1 MGGAFMIP
9 FAADHR
15 KATGLVAGDPIE
27 VVLTLETAPRVG
39 EMPEDLAAA
48 LATAGLREAFDTSAA
63 SKRKEWV
70 RQVAEAK
77 AAATRTRR
85 VEKVVGEVRGK

>member
-1 MGGAFMIP
+1 MIP